1 MIKQIGEF
9 ILAAI
14 SKVESTLTERYQ
26 TTIPASVR
34 RVLRLKKR
42 DKVSYEIRSNGEV
55 VLTRADASTVTDSN
69 LEHFLEVLAQD
80 ISSHPER
87 LQSLEADAVERSSM
101 LVSGVKVDLEKP
113 LSTDDD

>member
-1 MIKQIGEF
+1 M
-9 ILAAI
+9 AAT

-34 RVLRLKKR
+34 RALRLNKR

-55 VLTRADASTVTDSN
+55 VLTRANASTVAGSN
-69 LEHFLEVLAQD
+69 LEHFLEALAQD

-87 LQSLEADAVERSSM
+87 LQSLKADVMECSSM
-101 LVSGVKVDLEKP
+101 LVSDVKVDLEKP
-113 LSTDDD
+113 LSADDD

>member
-1 MIKQIGEF
+1 M
-9 ILAAI
+9 AAT

-34 RVLRLKKR
+34 RVLRLNKR

-55 VLTRADASTVTDSN
+55 ILTRADAATETSSN
-69 LEHFLEVLAQD
+69 PAQFLDELAQD

-87 LQSLEADAVERSSM
+87 LHSFEAEAVKRSNM
-101 LVSGVKVDLEKP
+101 LVRGVKVDLEKP
-113 LSTDDD
+113 LLEEEE